1 MKVLLHCVYYPPE
14 IGGLESHV
22 AGLAEELVGR
32 GHEVRV
38 VTSRSRP
45 ELARNEEKRG
55 VGLERTALPSRTP
68 PGWVAFAVGSIPA
81 TLHHAEWADI
91 VHAQAIASVVPAGIA
106 AERFGRPWLA
116 SFHTSHFLMRA
127 RRRAWRPVL
136 RRLVRWP
143 DFALAASREIADVAR
158 DLAPGTRVEALTN
171 GVDTDRFRP
180 LHHAGT
186 PTPGAPTL
194 IVPRRLFRK
203 NGVEHL
209 VRAIPEIR
217 IRFPGIR
224 VRIVGDGPERTRL
237 EALAADL
244 GVAGAIRFE
253 GAVSHDEM
261 PERLAQADLAIF
273 PSLMEAT
280 SVAALEAMA
289 CGLPVVATRVGGLPE
304 IVDESV
310 GALVPPA
317 DPGAIA
323 EAVIDLLESD
333 DLGRRGA
340 RARSRVVHRWSNTRL
355 VARHLEIYEDLRA
368 RRPVREPTFEGT
380 RS

>member
-45 ELARNEEKRG
+45 DLARNEEKRG
-55 VGLERTALPSRTP
+55 VGLERTPLPARTP

-81 TLHHAEWADI
+81 TLRHAKWADI
-91 VHAQAIASVVPAGIA
+91 VHAQAFASVVPAGIA
-106 AERFGRPWLA
+106 AERLGRPWLA

-127 RRRAWRPVL
+127 RRRAWRPAL

-171 GVDTDRFRP
+171 GVDTDRFHP
-180 LHHAGT
+180 PHART
-186 PTPGAPTL
+186 AEPGAPTL

-209 VRAIPEIR
+209 VRAVPGIR
-217 IRFPGIR
+217 VRFPGIR
-224 VRIVGDGPERTRL
+224 VRIVGDGPERARL
-237 EALAADL
+237 EALATDL

-253 GAVSHDEM
+253 GSVSHDEM
-261 PERLAQADLAIF
+261 PERLARADLAIF

-323 EAVIDLLESD
+323 AAVIGLLDSD
-333 DLGRRGA
+333 ELARRGA
-340 RARSRVVHRWSNTRL
+340 RARSRVVHRWSNARL

-368 RRPVREPTFEGT
+368 GRPVREPTFEGT
-380 RS
+380 TP